1 MERQSSPI
9 PLCPLP
15 CHKFPVVGITS
26 GIHLRQPA
34 NDALSWLW
42 LLRFLLYNTNY
53 WQSPCR
59 YTVFL
64 YTV

>member
-1 MERQSSPI
+1 MECQSSPI
-9 PLCPLP
+9 PLRPLP
-15 CHKFPVVGITS
+15 CHNFLVVGTTP

-42 LLRFLLYNTNY
+42 ILRFLVHHTDYG
-53 WQSPCR
+53 QSPCR

-64 YTV
+64 CTV

>member
-15 CHKFPVVGITS
+15 CHKFFVVGTTS
-26 GIHLRQPA
+26 GIHFRQPA

-42 LLRFLLYNTNY
+42 LLRFLVHHTDH
-53 WQSPCR
+53 WQSPCLC
-59 YTVFL
+59 TVFL